1 MVVIPRASSVPPARH
16 RDLLLIA
23 LGVVTGVTDATA
35 FERLGH
41 VFASVITGN
50 LILLGVSAAQ
60 GDGRLALFAGCA
72 LAGYALGVLL
82 AAPREDQPERVWPP
96 SATVALVL
104 DLALLAAFTVGWELI
119 GKTPAR
125 GVQILLLVLMSAAMG
140 VQSTAVRRLG
150 QMSTTYLT
158 STLTA
163 LLEALRRRRRIE
175 GQARSVGILA
185 AALGGAAAATAL
197 VLHARRWVPV
207 LQIVPLMV
215 VVVSSRH
222 LVRRESASP

>member
-1 MVVIPRASSVPPARH
+1 VPTLSSARH
-16 RDLLLIA
+16 RDLLLIT
-23 LGVVTGVTDATA
+23 LGIVTGATDASA

-60 GDGRLALFAGCA
+60 GDGTLALFAGCA
-72 LAGYALGVLL
+72 LGGYAVGVVL

-96 SATVALVL
+96 GATRALTV
-104 DLALLAAFTVGWELI
+104 DMALLIAFTVGWELF
-119 GKTPAR
+119 GDSPTR
-125 GVQILLLVLMSAAMG
+125 GAQLLLVVLAAAAMG

-158 STLTA
+158 STLVGV
-163 LLEALRRRRRIE
+163 LEALRR
-175 GQARSVGILA
+175 GQWSSDHARSVGILL
-185 AALGGAAAATAL
+185 AALCGAAAATAL
-197 VLHARRWVPV
+197 VLHGRRWVPV

-215 VVVSSRH
+215 VVMSSRR
-222 LVRRESASP
+222 LITREAASP